1 MTQQAQEYLRTKVMT
16 ASPAELR
23 LLLLDGA
30 LRFAE
35 QAREGLE
42 TKNFEQAYEGS
53 RQCRAILA
61 ELTSGLRPDIDR
73 ELCDRL
79 SGLYT
84 FLYTSLVDAMSD
96 RDPEGLRKV
105 VELLA
110 YERETWSLMI
120 EKLADENVEAARVDA
135 RPAPSPTGIPN
146 AAAPID
152 GELIGGRVHLSG

>member
-42 TKNFEQAYEGS
+42 AKNFEQAYEGS

-61 ELTSGLRPDIDR
+61 ELTSGLRPDVDR

-84 FLYTSLVDAMSD
+84 FLYTSLVDAMSE
-96 RDPEGLRKV
+96 RDPNGLRKV

-110 YERETWSLMI
+110 YERETWSLMLV
-120 EKLADENVEAARVDA
+120 KLADENVEAARVGSG
-135 RPAPSPTGIPN
+135 PVS
-146 AAAPID
+146 AANGMATPAPID
-152 GELIGGRVHLSG
+152 GDLIGGRVHFSG

>member
-1 MTQQAQEYLRTKVMT
+1 MT

-23 LLLLDGA
+23 QLLLDGA

-35 QAREGLE
+35 QARKGLE

-110 YERETWSLMI
+110 YERETWSLMLQ
-120 EKLADENVEAARVDA
+120 KLADENAEAARIDA
-135 RPAPSPTGIPN
+135 DPPHRTATATPAS
-146 AAAPID
+146 ASID
-152 GELIGGRVHLSG
+152 GGLIGGRVHLSG

>member
-42 TKNFEQAYEGS
+42 ARNFEQAYEGS

-61 ELTSGLRPDIDR
+61 ELTSGLRPEIDR

-96 RDPEGLRKV
+96 RDPKGLCRV

-110 YERETWSLMI
+110 YERETWRLMLD
-120 EKLADENVEAARVDA
+120 KLADENV
-135 RPAPSPTGIPN
+135 
-146 AAAPID
+146 AAAGID
-152 GELIGGRVHLSG
+152 SGSVGATVDPGPSSSVDGGLIGGRVHLSG

>member
-42 TKNFEQAYEGS
+42 AKNFEQAYEGS

-61 ELTSGLRPDIDR
+61 ELTSGLRPDVDR

-84 FLYTSLVDAMSD
+84 FLYTSLVDAMSE
-96 RDPEGLRKV
+96 RDPNGLRKV

-110 YERETWSLMI
+110 YERETWSLMLV
-120 EKLADENVEAARVDA
+120 KLADENVEAARVGSG
-135 RPAPSPTGIPN
+135 PVS
-146 AAAPID
+146 AANGMATPAPID

>member
-1 MTQQAQEYLRTKVMT
+1 MT

-135 RPAPSPTGIPN
+135 RPAPSSTGIPN

>member
-1 MTQQAQEYLRTKVMT
+1 MT

-42 TKNFEQAYEGS
+42 AKNFEQAYEGS

-61 ELTSGLRPDIDR
+61 ELTSGLRPDVDR

-84 FLYTSLVDAMSD
+84 FLYTSLVDAMSE
-96 RDPEGLRKV
+96 RDPNGLRKV

-110 YERETWSLMI
+110 YERETWSLMLV
-120 EKLADENVEAARVDA
+120 KLADENVAAARVGSDPLA
-135 RPAPSPTGIPN
+135 EATGMEI
-146 AAAPID
+146 AAPID
-152 GELIGGRVHLSG
+152 GGLIGGRVHLSG

>member
-1 MTQQAQEYLRTKVMT
+1 MT

-23 LLLLDGA
+23 QLLLDGA

-110 YERETWSLMI
+110 SERETWSLMLQ
-120 EKLADENVEAARVDA
+120 KLADENAEAARIDA
-135 RPAPSPTGIPN
+135 DPQHRTAPATPAS
-146 AAAPID
+146 ASID
-152 GELIGGRVHLSG
+152 GGLIGGRVHLSG

>member
-1 MTQQAQEYLRTKVMT
+1 MT

-23 LLLLDGA
+23 QLLLDGA

-110 YERETWSLMI
+110 YERETWSLMLQ
-120 EKLADENVEAARVDA
+120 KLADENAEAAQIDA
-135 RPAPSPTGIPN
+135 DPQHRTATATPAS
-146 AAAPID
+146 APID
-152 GELIGGRVHLSG
+152 GGLIGGRVHLSG

>member
-23 LLLLDGA
+23 QLLLDGA

-110 YERETWSLMI
+110 YERETWSLMLQ
-120 EKLADENVEAARVDA
+120 KLADENAEAARIDA
-135 RPAPSPTGIPN
+135 DPQHRTATATPAS
-146 AAAPID
+146 APID
-152 GELIGGRVHLSG
+152 GGLIGGRVHLSG

>member
-42 TKNFEQAYEGS
+42 SKNFEQAYDGS

-84 FLYTSLVDAMSD
+84 FLYTSLVDAMSE

-105 VELLA
+105 VDLLA
-110 YERETWSLMI
+110 YERETWSLMLV
-120 EKLADENVEAARVDA
+120 KLADENTDAARVGSD
-135 RPAPSPTGIPN
+135 PVPSATGIERS
-146 AAAPID
+146 APID
-152 GELIGGRVHLSG
+152 GDLIGGRVHLSG